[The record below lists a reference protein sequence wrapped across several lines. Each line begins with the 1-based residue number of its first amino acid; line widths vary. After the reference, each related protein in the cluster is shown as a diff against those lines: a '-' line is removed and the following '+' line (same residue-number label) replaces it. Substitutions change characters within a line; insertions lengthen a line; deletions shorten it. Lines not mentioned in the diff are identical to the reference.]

1 MTCSTLPIITS
12 ATAAIRA
19 IMGTT
24 WSGTAT
30 SGTRRRAI
38 LAMCTARS
46 PIRSNSLT
54 IRSDATSIRRSPAT
68 GFCSESSSKLC
79 SSSFSRRLSM
89 LDVVAD
95 DLLGTL
101 GVTLEQGGGALGD
114 GLADETGHG
123 HEVVTDR
130 VELVGIGIAH
140 VPQPTAAR

>member
-1 MTCSTLPIITS
+1 MMCSTLPIITS

-19 IMGTT
+19 IIGTT

-68 GFCSESSSKLC
+68 GFCSDSSSKLC
-79 SSSFSRRLSM
+79 SSICSRSVSM
-89 LDVVAD
+89 RAS
-95 DLLGTL
+95 LLITRSARWASPSSRAAVPSTTASRTRRAI
-101 GVTLEQGGGALGD
+101 VTRSSRIESSWS
-114 GLADETGHG
+114 
-123 HEVVTDR
+123 V
-130 VELVGIGIAH
+130 
-140 VPQPTAAR
+140 

>member
-1 MTCSTLPIITS
+1 MMCSTLPIITS

-19 IMGTT
+19 IIGTT

-38 LAMCTARS
+38 FAMCTARS

-79 SSSFSRRLSM
+79 SSICSRSASM
-89 LDVVAD
+89 RASSLITRSARW
-95 DLLGTL
+95 
-101 GVTLEQGGGALGD
+101 ASPSSR
-114 GLADETGHG
+114 A
-123 HEVVTDR
+123 
-130 VELVGIGIAH
+130 A
-140 VPQPTAAR
+140 VPSTTASRTRRAIVRRSSRIESSWSV